1 MANKNPG
8 ICLEYVTTQIT
19 LDVGF
24 PTDQVVCDLCDFCRS
39 ENAGTRFRCIRTS
52 EILAAHNKTIGRR
65 CPLDLPN
72 PYHEIEEKGGD
83 E

>member
-8 ICLEYVTTQIT
+8 FCLEYVTTQIT

-24 PTDQVVCDLCDFCRS
+24 PKDQVICDLCDFCRS
-39 ENAGTRFRCIRTS
+39 ENAGTRFRCILTS
-52 EILAAHNKTIGRR
+52 EILATHNKTIGRR

-72 PYHEIEEKGGD
+72 PYHMNEREEN
-83 E
+83 EE